1 MTKTPLMLASLA
13 ALALAM
19 PLGAQEKSRTKTFA
33 GDKYTATQTTTVNR
47 DTGTATRTGEATNIA
62 TGKTATSIGVR
73 QRTDGGA
80 TVSLTQTGTQG
91 RTRSLDGERVRSDN
105 GSTFTGTAT
114 GRGGQTYGL
123 AGSRS
128 RSRDGQGNSQASQRV
143 TDSAGQTLAARDRV
157 TTRSNGQISSTVTK
171 SRAEGFAR
179 PPRTRRPRG

>member
-19 PLGAQEKSRTKTFA
+19 PLSAQEKSHTKTFA

-73 QRTDGGA
+73 QRTDSGA

-91 RTRSLDGERVRSDN
+91 RTRSLEGERVRRDN
-105 GSTFTGTAT
+105 GATFTGTAT

-123 AGSRS
+123 AGS

-171 SRAEGFAR
+171 TRAEGVSR
-179 PPRTRRPRG
+179 PPRVRGRRG

>member
-33 GDKYTATQTTTVNR
+33 GDKYTASQTTTVNR

-73 QRTDGGA
+73 QRTDNGA

-91 RTRSLDGERVRSDN
+91 RTRSLEGERVRSDN

-128 RSRDGQGNSQASQRV
+128 RDRQGNSQASQSV
-143 TDSAGQTLAARDRV
+143 ANAAGQTLAARDRV

-171 SRAEGFAR
+171 TRAEGSSR
-179 PPRTRRPRG
+179 PPRGRGRRG